1 MIKEDILKLLYHQDA
16 DEISAVKEVKLQEQK
31 LNPLLEIVKK
41 DETLT
46 SMHQAAAEV
55 AVCRMK
61 KFMERRIKFRRSQGL
76 KITYTPEKAKS
87 PGKINP
93 FNFEE
98 IKEDSSFL
106 RVVPKRSRIFSEIPE
121 EGELINEV
129 ESE

>member
-1 MIKEDILKLLYHQDA
+1 M
-16 DEISAVKEVKLQEQK
+16 
-31 LNPLLEIVKK
+31 NPLLEIVKK

-61 KFMERRIKFRRSQGL
+61 KFMERRIKFKRSKGL
-76 KITYTPEKAKS
+76 KITFIPEKVNSES
-87 PGKINP
+87 PCNINP